1 MHKVGFLSLSSN
13 LVCENQQM
21 VAWNRD
27 ISDKT
32 HSNHFFVKSSNH
44 QTITVLKKGIYQV
57 QVRLAGS
64 NNGNTQSLAL
74 MVNGTDVA
82 QCFQSDARGHQN
94 TAQIFEI
101 ISLKAKDELQVRCGY
116 NRNSLGS
123 DNGNRF
129 TIFYLGV

>member
-1 MHKVGFLSLSSN
+1 
-13 LVCENQQM
+13 M

-32 HSNHFFVKSSNH
+32 HSEHFFVKSPDH
-44 QTITVLKKGIYQV
+44 KTITVLKKGIYQV
-57 QVRLAGS
+57 QIRLAGT

-74 MVNGTDVA
+74 QVNRTDVA
-82 QCFQSDARGHQN
+82 QCFQSDGNNHQN

-101 ISLKAKDELQVRCGY
+101 ISLKAKDELQVRCGC
-116 NRNSLGS
+116 NGNSLAS